1 MRYKVP
7 FIVITSLVVA
17 VLSVPNASPYTY
29 AQSRNVG
36 DTPTRTATATRTS
49 TRTSTPT
56 RTP

>member
-36 DTPTRTATATRTS
+36 DTP
-49 TRTSTPT
+49 
-56 RTP
+56 